1 MCAVRDGISRKP
13 SRNPHAHA
21 SFPHPSAA
29 PHYWLGP
36 RHAHGAHRPRPAG
49 QQSAPPLPIETLAP
63 PPVRQPTPTPTRACL
78 PPCMIPEM
86 KRKPQA
92 SGGPAPPSQDHRAR
106 PGAEQR
112 RAGISPRP
120 VASPAR
126 LSRAA
131 MLSPHRPAPAQA
143 TKLARP
149 ALSIY
154 PAIYLVSRLSSSRVS
169 ITTAPAA
176 RSYKTRASQT

>member
-1 MCAVRDGISRKP
+1 MPRTRTGTLLSRTP
-13 SRNPHAHA
+13 RQP
-21 SFPHPSAA
+21 

-86 KRKPQA
+86 KRKPAAGRPRPAKTTVCARVQSRDVPA
-92 SGGPAPPSQDHRAR
+92 SLRAPTPSC
-106 PGAEQR
+106 
-112 RAGISPRP
+112 P

-131 MLSPHRPAPAQA
+131 MLSPNHPAPAQA
-143 TKLARP
+143 TKLARA

-154 PAIYLVSRLSSSRVS
+154 PAIYRVSRLSTRVS

-176 RSYKTRASQT
+176 HSYKTRASQT

>member
-29 PHYWLGP
+29 PPLLARSTP
-36 RHAHGAHRPRPAG
+36 RARRAPPTPSRPAVR
-49 QQSAPPLPIETLAP
+49 STAPDRDLAP

-86 KRKPQA
+86 KRKPA
-92 SGGPAPPSQDHRAR
+92 AGRPRPAKTTVRAR
-106 PGAEQR
+106 VQSRDVPASL
-112 RAGISPRP
+112 RAPTPSCP

-131 MLSPHRPAPAQA
+131 MLSPQHPAPAQA
-143 TKLARP
+143 TKLART

-154 PAIYLVSRLSSSRVS
+154 PAIYRASRLSSVNHH
-169 ITTAPAA
+169 
-176 RSYKTRASQT
+176 RSSCAQL